1 MDQVRSHIERVRWLP
16 CRGRT
21 TRLTVSRALL
31 VCVLLLPGPGHAE
44 TPQRGGKT
52 PHPVPNRRFTD
63 GDSALGPQNL
73 LAPLSP
79 GSTPQD
85 GNAPADTVGH
95 ATLRTWEEELWLTL
109 LDRKDSFGGQL
120 SDRGTLKRFTD
131 LIDSKHLL
139 DLLGSRFSPMES
151 YRWYQRDAGFRWRA
165 VSATALDLAAFAELK
180 AKVPLGGPW
189 NMGVRVDQISG
200 PRFDGSAVR
209 IRLSRDLGETG
220 AAFAG
225 LHLDPHKSGGDI
237 WVGGQWNP
245 GPAKLTAQFT
255 VFDFLNNLL
264 FVTRDA
270 AAQTRKDTTVV
281 YERQP
286 TALRT
291 SGEVALSDELRLE
304 AYGSVVFPSSVVVHQ
319 RDDRAM
325 GFTLDESVWYAGTM
339 LEWTPSPRLLVA
351 GSVTSVRARS
361 KRTPNSLAA
370 SVEGY
375 ELVERSTEAEA
386 FLAFRP
392 SERWTISGTAVRMWL
407 PERRSVTE
415 DPSKDVDY
423 LLNAWLTK
431 LDLAFTA
438 RGGFLS
444 RLSLLTSDT
453 SVPRGLGSMDVNYGT
468 LENEFY
474 RFLLDLGWS
483 FENARIV
490 VGGAYDYHPRD
501 TTGWIWGT
509 VSSRLI
515 LTW

>member
-1 MDQVRSHIERVRWLP
+1 MLGAVNSPDTVSRLNTP

-21 TRLTVSRALL
+21 TRFTVSPALL
-31 VCVLLLPGPGHAE
+31 VCFLLLPGPGHAQ
-44 TPQRGGKT
+44 TPQGGGTT
-52 PHPVPNRRFTD
+52 PDPALA
-63 GDSALGPQNL
+63 DS
-73 LAPLSP
+73 
-79 GSTPQD
+79 
-85 GNAPADTVGH
+85 VGH

-109 LDRKDSFGGQL
+109 LDRKDSFGGQC

-131 LIDSKHLL
+131 LIDRKYLL

-151 YRWYQRDAGFRWRA
+151 YRWYQRDEGFRWRGG
-165 VSATALDLAAFAELK
+165 SATSLDLAAFAELK
-180 AKVPLGGPW
+180 AKAPLGGPW

-209 IRLSRDLGETG
+209 IRFSRDLEDT
-220 AAFAG
+220 AMAFAG
-225 LHLDPHKSGGDI
+225 LHVDPHKNGADI

-255 VFDFLNNLL
+255 VLDFVNDLL
-264 FVTRDA
+264 FVRRGA
-270 AAQTRKDTTVV
+270 PDTTVV

-291 SGEVALSDELRLE
+291 SGEVALSDEVRLE
-304 AYGSVVFPSSVVVHQ
+304 AYGSVVLPSNVVVHQ
-319 RDDRAM
+319 GDDRAL

-339 LEWTPSPRLLVA
+339 LEWTPNPRALVA
-351 GSVTSVRARS
+351 GSVTNVRARS

-392 SERWTISGTAVRMWL
+392 FERWTISGTAVRMWL
-407 PERRSVTE
+407 PERRAVT
-415 DPSKDVDY
+415 DNPSKDVDY

-444 RLSLLTSDT
+444 RVSLLTST
-453 SVPRGLGSMDVNYGT
+453 TRVPRGLGRMNVRGILDDK
-468 LENEFY
+468 FY
-474 RFLLDLGWS
+474 RFLMTFGWS
-483 FENARIV
+483 FENARIIV
-490 VGGAYDYHPRD
+490 SAAYDYHHD
-501 TTGWIWGT
+501 AGWTWGT
-509 VSSRLI
+509 ANGRAI